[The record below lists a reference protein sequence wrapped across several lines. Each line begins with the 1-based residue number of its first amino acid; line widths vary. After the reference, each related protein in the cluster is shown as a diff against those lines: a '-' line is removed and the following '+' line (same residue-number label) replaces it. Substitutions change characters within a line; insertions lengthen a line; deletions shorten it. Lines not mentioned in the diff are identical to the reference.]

1 MTGTADHDREPVGQ
15 AINSIIDALD
25 AIACMT
31 LVEATYA
38 EVAAEEE
45 DLKWIIKRTRLI
57 LRLIKAPRGA
67 NIRVVQ

>member
-1 MTGTADHDREPVGQ
+1 MHDSEAVTREPVGQ

-31 LVEATYA
+31 LVESTYV

-45 DLKWIIKRTRLI
+45 DLKWIIKRTELI
-57 LRLIKAPRGA
+57 LKLIKSRRTQ
-67 NIRVVQ
+67 IRQVM

>member
-1 MTGTADHDREPVGQ
+1 MTPPDREPVGQ

-31 LVEATYA
+31 LVESTYE

-45 DLKWIIKRTRLI
+45 DLKWIIKRTELI
-57 LRLIKAPRGA
+57 LKLIKSRRAQ
-67 NIRVVQ
+67 IRAVQ

>member
-1 MTGTADHDREPVGQ
+1 MTPDREPVGQ

-31 LVEATYA
+31 LVESTYE

-45 DLKWIIKRTRLI
+45 DLKWIIKRTELI
-57 LRLIKAPRGA
+57 LKLIKSRRAQ
-67 NIRVVQ
+67 IRAVQ